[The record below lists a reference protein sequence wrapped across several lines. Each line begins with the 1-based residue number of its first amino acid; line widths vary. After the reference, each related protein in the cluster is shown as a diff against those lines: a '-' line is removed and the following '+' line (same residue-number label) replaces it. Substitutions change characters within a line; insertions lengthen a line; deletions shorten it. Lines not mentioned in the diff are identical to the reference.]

1 MTYEEFYI
9 EQARLARKLHK
20 EERAVK
26 MLLLEYSGFTPSQ
39 LYMNYQKPLP
49 DSVRIKTLSALDFY
63 FYKNKP
69 VQYLLGYAYF
79 YGLKLGISPGVLIP
93 RPETELLVE
102 KVLENIEGKESPKII
117 DIGTG
122 SGAIALALKSRRSD
136 ALITATDISTQALQV
151 AKENAEK
158 HHLEINIIKSNLF
171 ENVWEKYDVLVSNP
185 PYINKNEEID
195 PLVSENEPEEA
206 LYADDEGLRFYKDIF
221 SGAKDVLY
229 DSNLLVLE
237 IPENKDEELYK
248 IVRTYFPESNF
259 ELLKDLNG
267 LSRILIIR
275 NNWRI

>member
-49 DSVRIKTLSALDFY
+49 DSVRIKTLSALDLY